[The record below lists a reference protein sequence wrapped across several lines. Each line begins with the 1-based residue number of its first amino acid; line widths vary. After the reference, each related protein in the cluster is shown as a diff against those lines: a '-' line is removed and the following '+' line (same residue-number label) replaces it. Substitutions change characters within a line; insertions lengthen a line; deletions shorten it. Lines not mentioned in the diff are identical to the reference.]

1 MNFQSFFE
9 NPIKG
14 SVGGA
19 CKKIA
24 GLVYGIGIILIIV
37 MLISSVL
44 PIFSDKATTAYLSTN
59 LTEAPAWLQSRIRNE
74 INDGLQ
80 EIVNSWFN
88 DANNAVTTQ
97 LGIKLFWTRIWILTA
112 AIWTAIKSWLTC
124 FAVALGL
131 NIVGEITNSLALIAY
146 RMQKPEQARKE

>member
-1 MNFQSFFE
+1 MNLQSFFE

-19 CKKIA
+19 CKKTA
-24 GLVYGIGIILIIV
+24 GLVYGIGIILIII

-44 PIFSDKATTAYLSTN
+44 PIFSDEATAAYLSAN
-59 LTEAPAWLQSRIRNE
+59 LTEIPAWLQLRISNE
-74 INDGLQ
+74 MKDGLQ

-88 DANNAVTTQ
+88 DAKNTVATL
-97 LGIKLFWTRIWILTA
+97 LGPKLFWTRIWILSS
-112 AIWTAIKSWLTC
+112 AIWTAIKSWLAC

-131 NIVGEITNSLALIAY
+131 NILGEITNSLALIAY
-146 RMQKPEQARKE
+146 RMQKPEQSKKE